1 MDIRTSDARTFIR
14 LAHLVASLD
23 RSRFTDEQL
32 EVVDAAVEAIDR
44 VEAKIEYNNNRQ
56 RKYMQDKREENG
68 SYYAQSYAK
77 KATKGNKR
85 GRPRKNPET
94 TESTQ

>member
-23 RSRFTDEQL
+23 RNRFTEEQL

-44 VEAKIEYNNNRQ
+44 VEARIEYNNNRQ

-68 SYYAQSYAK
+68 PAYAQSNAK
-77 KATKGNKR
+77 KAVRGNKR
-85 GRPRKNPET
+85 GRPKK
-94 TESTQ
+94 ESAQ